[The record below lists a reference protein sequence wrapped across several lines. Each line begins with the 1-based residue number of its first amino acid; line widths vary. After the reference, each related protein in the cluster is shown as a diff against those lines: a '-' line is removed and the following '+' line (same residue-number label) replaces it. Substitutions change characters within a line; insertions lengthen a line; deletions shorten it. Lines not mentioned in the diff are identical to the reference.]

1 MAKLNFTVE
10 AEVNGNWVHAQVAT
24 LAEAKATL
32 SAFEAIDAID
42 VGIHLYKGATEQ
54 ARAELKQYILEQVS
68 ADFIQIALL
77 NEQVA
82 LGKMALKDGIPGN
95 FISI

>member
-1 MAKLNFTVE
+1 MTKLNFTVE

-42 VGIHLYKGATEQ
+42 VGIHLNEGASET
-54 ARAELKQYILEQVS
+54 ARAELKQYTFEQVS
-68 ADFIQIALL
+68 ADFAQIKWL

-82 LGKMALKDGIPGN
+82 LGNMALKDGTPGN
-95 FISI
+95 FIKI